1 MVIVEIC
8 THIFWRQ
15 CDIFVGN
22 YLFIIIIILLTM
34 YWQIMVVNL
43 YGFEIFFEINI
54 SLIIIL

>member
-8 THIFWRQ
+8 THDIFWRQ

-43 YGFEIFFEINI
+43 YGFEIF
-54 SLIIIL
+54 LK